1 MPDDPT
7 PPEDDRDFVA
17 EYRRREKEQ
26 AQTSQWTRLSG
37 AGVEFAVALG
47 LGAAGGYGLDRWL
60 CTSPWLLIVGVF
72 LGFAVG
78 LFILVRA
85 SGDAFK

>member
-60 CTSPWLLIVGVF
+60 GTSPWLLIVGVF